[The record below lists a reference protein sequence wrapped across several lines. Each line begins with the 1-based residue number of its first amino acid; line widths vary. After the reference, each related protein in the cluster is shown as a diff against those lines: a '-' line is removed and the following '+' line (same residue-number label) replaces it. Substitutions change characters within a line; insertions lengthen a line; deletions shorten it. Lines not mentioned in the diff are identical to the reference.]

1 MSFPKP
7 MATPRRALL
16 PPTLGLALAILL
28 AGSQAA
34 PAQEPAP
41 ETAPPDAASAPQGE
55 AVPALPPAPA
65 VVAVG
70 TQAGYGERVVL
81 GLGTHLAM
89 AAGTPADAMPTL
101 DGQQVGAAA
110 WQGSWSPG
118 QHEAGARVPSSVG
131 DPADL
136 PPLKFV
142 YDPLPPV
149 LQWEVGKVTLLDGHG
164 LDQNVERHRPPRHTL
179 PERDRRVPLL
189 WSPDGRRWLPI
200 LPRKAEPDAAGLL
213 ADWEIASDRPQVF
226 VWALADG
233 AFGSGAPVA
242 PAKLELVRLWAA
254 DDLSAVR
261 DLRLRVRPLGRDY
274 ELEMVVTDLV
284 GNATTVT
291 WPLVRR

>member
-1 MSFPKP
+1 MPFPKP
-7 MATPRRALL
+7 MATPRRAIL
-16 PPTLGLALAILL
+16 PRPLTLALAILV
-28 AGSQAA
+28 AGSLAAATQEAA
-34 PAQEPAP
+34 PQ
-41 ETAPPDAASAPQGE
+41 TAPDAVSAPNGE

-70 TQAGYGERVVL
+70 TQAGYGERLVL

-89 AAGTPADAMPTL
+89 AAGAPADAVPTL
-101 DGQQVGAAA
+101 DGQHVGAEA
-110 WQGSWSPG
+110 WQGGWTPG
-118 QHEAGARVPSSVG
+118 QHEAGAQVPSAVG
-131 DPADL
+131 EPANL

-142 YDPLPPV
+142 YDPQPPV
-149 LQWEVGKVTLLDGHG
+149 LQWEVGEVTLLAGHG

-179 PERDRRVPLL
+179 PERDRNVPLL

-213 ADWEIASDRPQVF
+213 ADWEVASDRPQVF

-261 DLRLRVRPLGRDY
+261 DLRLRVRPQGRDY
-274 ELEMVVTDLV
+274 ELEMVATDLV
-284 GNATTVT
+284 GNVTTVT